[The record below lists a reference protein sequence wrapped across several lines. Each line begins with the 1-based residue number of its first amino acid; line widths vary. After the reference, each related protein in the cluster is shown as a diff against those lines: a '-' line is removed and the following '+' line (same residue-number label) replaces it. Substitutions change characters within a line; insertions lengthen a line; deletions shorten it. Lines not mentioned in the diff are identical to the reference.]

1 MTFRVD
7 NVQYLAQSN
16 KTKVVLA
23 LVDEFSY
30 IPVTVEGNLVGL
42 DNNTLI
48 ERATE
53 VMFKQ
58 WFVDRAMPEAIQ
70 KVDEM
75 DAKLKEV
82 DAFLTKAKEDFQA
95 ITEASEMSQG
105 TLVELGEMI
114 FGHEEKLN
122 KIEDRVHALENRN
135 AFGD

>member
-23 LVDEFSY
+23 LLDEFSY

-42 DNNTLI
+42 DSATLI

-70 KVDEM
+70 KVDDM

-82 DAFLTKAKEDFQA
+82 DAFLTKAKEDF
-95 ITEASEMSQG
+95 
-105 TLVELGEMI
+105 
-114 FGHEEKLN
+114 
-122 KIEDRVHALENRN
+122 
-135 AFGD
+135 